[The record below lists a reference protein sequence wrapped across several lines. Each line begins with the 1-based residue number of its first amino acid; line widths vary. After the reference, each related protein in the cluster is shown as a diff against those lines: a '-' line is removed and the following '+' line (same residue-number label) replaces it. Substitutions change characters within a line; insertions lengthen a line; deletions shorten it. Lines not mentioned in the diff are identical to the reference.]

1 MREKERKRE
10 RERQRGREGGW
21 ERGVRAKRERRHDEG
36 KGRDTS
42 ASA

>member
-1 MREKERKRE
+1 VH
-10 RERQRGREGGW
+10 EG
-21 ERGVRAKRERRHDEG
+21 ERGEERGEERAKRERRHDEG